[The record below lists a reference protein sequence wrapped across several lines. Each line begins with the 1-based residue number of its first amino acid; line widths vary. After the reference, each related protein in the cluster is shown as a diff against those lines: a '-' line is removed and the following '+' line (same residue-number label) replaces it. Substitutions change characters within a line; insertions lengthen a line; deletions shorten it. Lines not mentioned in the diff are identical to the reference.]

1 LRADHAVASLGQ
13 GTDGG
18 PSRALHRLTL
28 PIPPPK
34 RSFPSI
40 ADARSR
46 VLVLGTLPG
55 EESLRRV
62 EYYAHPRNLF
72 WPIVFALFD
81 SGAPPAA
88 YAEKLDFLHAQRI
101 ALWDVVASGQRLASA
116 DSTIAD
122 EVPNAIHDLLDT
134 LPDIG
139 AVAFN
144 GSGAR
149 RLYDRHFTRRPELVY
164 LALPSTS
171 PAHARLGFAEKLA
184 RWTAL
189 LEVVRPDKS
198 GDA

>member
-1 LRADHAVASLGQ
+1 VV
-13 GTDGG
+13 
-18 PSRALHRLTL
+18 HRLTL
-28 PIPPPK
+28 PTPPPK
-34 RSFPSI
+34 RSFPPI

-55 EESLRRV
+55 EESLRRI

-81 SGAPPAA
+81 GGAPPAS
-88 YAEKLDFLHAQRI
+88 YAEKLDFLQAQRI

-116 DSTIAD
+116 DSTIAG
-122 EVPNAIHDLLDT
+122 EVPNAINNLLDAH
-134 LPDIG
+134 PDIR

-149 RLYDRHFTRRPELVY
+149 RLYDRHFARRPELVY

-184 RWTAL
+184 RWTELREA
-189 LEVVRPDKS
+189 VTAR
-198 GDA
+198 